1 MRCSSCKAN
10 LKPAA
15 LKCEICGAERK
26 FISPEILHIEKKY
39 ADLREQFQSGNLD
52 HTAFQAACNELEW
65 IDPNGVRWTFNA
77 ADQSWYEEREH
88 EWLLTDPGNAPQ
100 KHADKKLLN
109 TTQEATAS
117 PQKTSSQPQKPAKK
131 WMFVFGCAII
141 VLGVMAIVAAGGFY
155 YLSQSTDILSFRST
169 GEEIWVTKT
178 PMPLSPTPVV
188 FYSGDGNGFADL
200 FKPAKSNSYDVRFDS
215 TNYLFDLKKR
225 GVFLTSISKKPYKN
239 LAVDVTV
246 ANLGDKENAGIAGFV
261 VRASGTNGADGILLE
276 IDTAGNWRI
285 EKKDQSGTRR
295 PVTEWLSSDVIK
307 TGNAENRI
315 GVVVRGESLYF
326 LVNGVELYSMADFQG
341 EGAYWG
347 LIGATQTNSPSVQI
361 KYQNL
366 RVEEVFEMPVDERPN
381 VIARLGQPDSFFI
394 IFEESADGSIS
405 RYEEWTYISQQSIFY
420 FIDGVF
426 MGSETMDYPTGLVA
440 APYWY
445 DPFQFTDK
453 TSLDD
458 VKRMVGNDLSEMEPP
473 SELGEDVMLYAGDQI
488 LVGFA
493 NGYLEYVETF
503 VIETP
508 TEEGAE

>member
-39 ADLREQFQSGNLD
+39 ADLREQFQSGNFD

-141 VLGVMAIVAAGGFY
+141 VLGVIAIAAAGGFY
-155 YLSQSTDILSFRST
+155 YLSQSTDLLSF
-169 GEEIWVTKT
+169 GERVEDIETTTT
-178 PMPLSPTPVV
+178 PMPLSPTPLVL
-188 FYSGDGNGFADL
+188 FSGEGSGFEDL
-200 FKPAKSNSYDVRFDS
+200 FKPAKSDSYEVGFNDAD
-215 TNYLFDLKKR
+215 YLFNLNRSDI
-225 GVFLTSISKKPYKN
+225 FLTSISNRQFKN

-246 ANLGDKENAGIAGFV
+246 ENLGDDENVGIAGFIL
-261 VRASGTNGADGILLE
+261 RASGTNGADGILFE
-276 IDTAGNWRI
+276 INSAGNWRV
-285 EKKDQSGTRR
+285 EQKDSSGERQT
-295 PVTEWLSSDVIK
+295 VTEWTGSDAINI
-307 TGNAENRI
+307 GNAENRI
-315 GVVVRGESLYF
+315 GVVVSGESLYF

-366 RVEEVFEMPVDERPN
+366 RIEEVFEMPVDERPN

-458 VKRMVGNDLSEMEPP
+458 VKRMVGNDLSEMEPS
-473 SELGEDVMLYAGDQI
+473 SEFGEDVMLYAGDQI